1 MRKDIPKNDGEQNA
15 KAMVKHM
22 KSLAKNPP
30 SKIEQLRFQAAN
42 ALSELRYRAKTD
54 TEALEVL
61 ATELQFHVRGMNQ
74 DALSNLKHYQKL
86 TRKCA
91 TWPGCITADKDIQ
104 QKQEWLVKMLELG
117 TDTPLNYS
125 GRQWSRR
132 TAEIRAALY
141 LIDCLQRQHGNLP
154 PLSRA
159 TALEWWKASQD
170 LFYSIHGKDFERH
183 PNFSSYWKLPFEKQ
197 GEASNSQR
205 TWIRKTIKDKMRQA
219 FVSIARKS
227 KA

>member
-1 MRKDIPKNDGEQNA
+1 MKENTQINKREQNA
-15 KAMVKHM
+15 KTLLKIS

-30 SKIEQLRFQAAN
+30 DEIERLRFQAAN
-42 ALSELRYRAKTD
+42 ALLQLRELAKTD
-54 TEALEVL
+54 AAALEVL
-61 ATELQFHVRGMNQ
+61 ATELQFHVRAMNK
-74 DALSNLKHYQKL
+74 DAQAKPEHYRQL

-91 TWPGCITADKDIQ
+91 TWPGSISADKEIQ
-104 QKQEWLVKMLELG
+104 RTQELLVKQLQLG

-132 TAEIRAALY
+132 TPEIRAALY
-141 LIDCLQRQHGNLP
+141 LIDCLQRQRVKLP

-170 LFYSIHGKDFERH
+170 LFYSIHGKDFEQH
-183 PNFSSYWKLPFEKQ
+183 QNFSSYWKLKFENQ
-197 GEASNSQR
+197 GDASNSQK

-219 FVSIARKS
+219 FVSIARKN